1 MSLEQIDEMY
11 QEVMPLNSYKFR
23 RRLMDEGRFGAVRT
37 DSNDREDAEKK

>member
-23 RRLMDEGRFGAVRT
+23 RRLMEEGRLGAGRT
-37 DSNDREDAEKK
+37 DSSDQEDAEK